1 VPSVASRFQFFNLH
15 DFLRGK
21 FLVFFGIFSIR
32 DVKMFSL
39 LLLLCFL
46 LLLPGCGGGGGGSA
60 GGSGSNSSPGSPAN
74 PPNSPSDNSV
84 TLAWDAPTTRL
95 DGSPVTENEINGYDI
110 YWNQDDYSNPIGT
123 TTSETFTVNNLQAGE
138 YCFKASA
145 VSMYGIEAV
154 PTNDPVC
161 KTFMPP

>member
-1 VPSVASRFQFFNLH
+1 
-15 DFLRGK
+15 
-21 FLVFFGIFSIR
+21 
-32 DVKMFSL
+32 MFSS

-95 DGSPVTENEINGYDI
+95 DGSPVTENEITGYNI
-110 YWNQDDYSNPIGT
+110 YWNKDDYSKPIGT
-123 TTSETFTVNNLQAGE
+123 TTSETFTVNNLQPGE
-138 YCFKASA
+138 YCFKATTLDPF
-145 VSMYGIEAV
+145 GIEGP

-161 KTFMPP
+161 KTFMPSS